1 MNKTDSVGAAKGI
14 KPIYYASGQCHMLD
28 QRLLPTQEIWYAY
41 QDYRDIAA
49 AIRTMVVRGA
59 PAIGIAAAFGAAFAA
74 RELAG
79 RTGICFQTEFA
90 ACCSELAATRPTAVN
105 LFWALERMQHC
116 ATADPA
122 LHPDAVA
129 ERLLEEALEI
139 AEQDVAINKAMGWH
153 GQALLP
159 ERAHVLTHC
168 NAGALA
174 TGGYGTA
181 LGVIRAGVA
190 AGKNIQVFADETRPF
205 LQGARLTAWEL
216 QRDGIPVTLICDNM
230 AGYLMQQG
238 RVDAVIVGADRIA
251 ANGDTANKIG
261 TYALAVLAQAH
272 KVPFYIAAPISTIDY
287 AIADGSQIPIEERAA
302 AEVTHCGQTQ
312 IAPDGIQVYNPSFDV
327 TPAHLIS
334 AIITEHGVA
343 SGDYC
348 RTLMELREES
358 P

>member
-139 AEQDVAINKAMGWH
+139 AEQDEAINRAMGLAW
-153 GQALLP
+153 
-159 ERAHVLTHC
+159 
-168 NAGALA
+168 AG
-174 TGGYGTA
+174 
-181 LGVIRAGVA
+181 IA
-190 AGKNIQVFADETRPF
+190 AGTSTCSHT
-205 LQGARLTAWEL
+205 LQCRGSGHRWLWHCAG
-216 QRDGIPVTLICDNM
+216 RDSRRGCRGKEYPGV
-230 AGYLMQQG
+230 
-238 RVDAVIVGADRIA
+238 
-251 ANGDTANKIG
+251 
-261 TYALAVLAQAH
+261 
-272 KVPFYIAAPISTIDY
+272 
-287 AIADGSQIPIEERAA
+287 
-302 AEVTHCGQTQ
+302 CG
-312 IAPDGIQVYNPSFDV
+312 
-327 TPAHLIS
+327 
-334 AIITEHGVA
+334 
-343 SGDYC
+343 
-348 RTLMELREES
+348 
-358 P
+358 